1 MAAVVAVVIG
11 IDALATD
18 VCLRLGGAGS
28 RAEGADR
35 FAGIGIVVAGSAA
48 SASRLLLVT
57 VIGLMRVALPMLSSL
72 CVFLL
77 LLAFLCAASSS
88 SNLTQFCLPP
98 AASSGTSKAI
108 SCSGCETV
116 AGCVG
121 ACCSPLSDMF
131 GSVLVVLCNVG
142 ECFYSFVV
150 YLFRIFLIAALVI
163 YAF

>member
-1 MAAVVAVVIG
+1 
-11 IDALATD
+11 
-18 VCLRLGGAGS
+18 
-28 RAEGADR
+28 
-35 FAGIGIVVAGSAA
+35 
-48 SASRLLLVT
+48 
-57 VIGLMRVALPMLSSL
+57 MRVALPMLSSL

-163 YAF
+163 YAFWIIFFSFFLALLSQFLAAATVEVKSYKSFRKQLVLFHFFTSICLRYLKYFIFLYI